1 MNIWKIVYNEIER
14 GKIGEV
20 DPLRVDPAIVACAGD
35 GLEACSIL
43 SDAVR
48 GPRSCE
54 LPDEEETYEWE
65 VVGIEVVS
73 IELVT
78 TVDYIDPGLR
88 LRATA

>member
-1 MNIWKIVYNEIER
+1 MKIWKIVYNEIER

-35 GLEACSIL
+35 GL
-43 SDAVR
+43 DAVR